1 VLRTIGYISLSSSLL
16 HVISVKNHIKPQHNT
31 SSKNLHKKIK
41 MRFSTLASALTT
53 LSLASARIVGLSTP
67 SALTP
72 NSTFT
77 ITLLSENY
85 IQSVQEVAV
94 AWGFQVPTS
103 ANPQGYPYT
112 LGRYTN
118 SSYLGPEKSN
128 TQGNVSIEAMVPG
141 ALEVGQDVV
150 FSVALMSIYGA
161 SGGPITQSWNVTVH
175 VGEADVANVVSSRE
189 VGWKETTG

>member
-1 VLRTIGYISLSSSLL
+1 
-16 HVISVKNHIKPQHNT
+16 
-31 SSKNLHKKIK
+31 
-41 MRFSTLASALTT
+41 MRVSTLALGLAT

-67 SALTP
+67 STLTP
-72 NSTFT
+72 NSTFA
-77 ITLLSENY
+77 ITLLSEGY
-85 IQSVQEVAV
+85 IESVQEVAV
-94 AWGFQVPTS
+94 AWGFQVHTE

-112 LGRYTN
+112 LGRFTN

-141 ALEVGQDVV
+141 ALEVGQDMV

-161 SGGPITQSWNVTVH
+161 SGGPVTQSWNVTVH
-175 VGEADVANVVSSRE
+175 VGEEEEGGVVSSRE